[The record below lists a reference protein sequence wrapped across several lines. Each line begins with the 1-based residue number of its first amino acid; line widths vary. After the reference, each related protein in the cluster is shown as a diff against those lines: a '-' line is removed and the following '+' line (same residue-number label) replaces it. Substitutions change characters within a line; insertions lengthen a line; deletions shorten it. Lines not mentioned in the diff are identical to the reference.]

1 MIDYI
6 YWKSYNFYELKASRF
21 FTMTSFYLGERN
33 FYWKMIERE
42 QLASMG
48 EKWNCFLTLPCQSS
62 LEGKNVALK
71 LQEVHFH
78 CSLSFG
84 ILDSRGS
91 SETIY
96 HCLSFLFISLNTVY
110 EFHPN
115 CIFSRPLILY
125 LQLSGLDFPFSW

>member
-1 MIDYI
+1 MWIHCILSMSHDRLHLLKI
-6 YWKSYNFYELKASRF
+6 HNFYELAVGFRF
-21 FTMTSFYLGERN
+21 FTMTSLLGRKKLLL
-33 FYWKMIERE
+33 KMIERE

-48 EKWNCFLTLPCQSS
+48 EKWKLFSYLTEGQSS

-78 CSLSFG
+78 CSLSSFG

-115 CIFSRPLILY
+115 CIFSVTL
-125 LQLSGLDFPFSW
+125 